1 MRRRRRQSTSATAGN
16 MDSLLDALT
25 NVVGILVIV
34 LVAVQISSQEA
45 ASRIVE
51 EFQKKLDPEKLAA
64 EKQHAA
70 EVARRLERL
79 EQDLARE
86 KEIEVSDPEV
96 ELKRLQ
102 AELKRIESLAQK
114 TSQNAKAEAAKVTKQ
129 RTEAEKQIA
138 EINAMLAKLEDQTA
152 AAEKQK
158 LGLTAELKRTR
169 KPLAPPAAEVRL
181 TAPQAPVLPAQRE
194 DGTYYA
200 HYLTPVN
207 VLCRG
212 EEIIPFWTPAKHP
225 LFERWRNTLLMKLG
239 IATDK
244 DGWVQQ
250 WDSSRYPTPEK
261 MREELVAA
269 CNKTMPRLPEFRDY
283 EFTFFVGGRHLC
295 VRETPKESAGETIQE
310 VATAR
315 SKFNTLLNVLAL
327 KAREEKRISYYLQ
340 YAVEPD
346 AFETYLDVRNF
357 TDSWRL
363 PGDPTPYWAAAGWQP
378 RRPGPFTATFHA
390 GIQPAERPA
399 PPEKPTA
406 RRVGNALD

>member
-1 MRRRRRQSTSATAGN
+1 MRRRRRAKTSAIGGN

-51 EFQKKLDPEKLAA
+51 EFKKQLDPVKLAA
-64 EKQHAA
+64 ERQHAE
-70 EVARRLERL
+70 EVARRLQRL
-79 EQDLARE
+79 QQDIKREQ
-86 KEIEVSDPEV
+86 EIDTTDPAV

-102 AELKRIESLAQK
+102 SELKRIEGLAKK
-114 TSQNAKAEAAKVTKQ
+114 TETDAKQQTAQAVKQ
-129 RTEAEKQIA
+129 RTEAEKEIA
-138 EINAMLAKLEDQTA
+138 ELNAMLAELEEQTGV
-152 AAEKQK
+152 AEKQK
-158 LGLTAELKRTR
+158 VALTAELNRTR

-181 TAPQAPVLPAQRE
+181 TAPQAPVLPAQRD

-207 VLCRG
+207 LLCRG
-212 EEIIPFWTPAKHP
+212 EEIIPFWTPARHP
-225 LFERWRNTLLMKLG
+225 QFERWRSALLMRLG
-239 IATDK
+239 IATDQ
-244 DGWVQQ
+244 DGWVQT
-250 WDSSRYPTPEK
+250 WDSNRYPTPEK

-269 CNKTMPRLPEFRDY
+269 CNKTMPRLPEFREYDFSLY
-283 EFTFFVGGRHLC
+283 IGGRYLY
-295 VRETPKESAGETIQE
+295 VRETPKDVAGETIKE

-315 SKFNTLLNVLAL
+315 SKFNTLLNLLAL
-327 KAREEKRISYYLQ
+327 KAWEEKRISYYLR

-363 PGDPTPYWAAAGWQP
+363 PGDPTPYWAAAGWEP
-378 RRPGPFTATFHA
+378 RKPGTYTASFRV

-399 PPEKPTA
+399 APATPTA
-406 RRVGNALD
+406 RRVGNPLD

>member
-1 MRRRRRQSTSATAGN
+1 

-51 EFQKKLDPEKLAA
+51 EFKKQLDPTQLAA
-64 EKQHAA
+64 ERQHA
-70 EVARRLERL
+70 EQVKERLERL
-79 EQDLARE
+79 ERDLRRE
-86 KEIEVSDPEV
+86 MEISDADPAI

-102 AELKRIESLAQK
+102 DELKRIEALAEK
-114 TSQNAKAEAAKVTKQ
+114 TTAEAKSKTAKITKQ
-129 RTEAEKQIA
+129 RSEVEKQLA
-138 EINAMLAKLEDQTA
+138 ELNAMLAKLEEQTE

-158 LGLTAELKRTR
+158 LALTAELNRTR

-181 TAPQAPVLPAQRE
+181 TAPQAPVLPAQRD
-194 DGTYYA
+194 DGSYYA
-200 HYLTPVN
+200 HYLIPVN

-212 EEIIPFWTPAKHP
+212 EEIIPFWTPEKHP
-225 LFERWRNTLLMKLG
+225 QFQRWRNQLLVKLG

-261 MREELVAA
+261 MREELVLA
-269 CNKTMPRLPEFRDY
+269 CNKTMPRLPEFREY
-283 EFTFFVGGRHLC
+283 EFSFFVAGRHLC
-295 VRETPKESAGETIQE
+295 VREAPKEEAGETIKE
-310 VATAR
+310 VATNR
-315 SKFNTLLNVLAL
+315 SKFNTLLNLLAL
-327 KAREEKRISYYLQ
+327 KAREEKRISYYLK

-363 PGDPTPYWAAAGWQP
+363 PGDPTPYWAAAGWEP
-378 RRPGPFTATFHA
+378 RKPGPYTATFHA

-406 RRVGNALD
+406 RRVSNALD

>member
-1 MRRRRRQSTSATAGN
+1 MGRRRRAKTSATGGN

-45 ASRIVE
+45 ASRIIE
-51 EFQKKLDPEKLAA
+51 EFKRQIDPAKLAA
-64 EKQHAA
+64 EKQHA
-70 EVARRLERL
+70 E
-79 EQDLARE
+79 
-86 KEIEVSDPEV
+86 EVSQRLQQLQEGIQREQEIDTSGPAV
-96 ELKRLQ
+96 ALKRLQ
-102 AELKRIESLAQK
+102 DELKRIETLAQK
-114 TSQNAKAEAAKVTKQ
+114 TAADAKQ
-129 RTEAEKQIA
+129 RTKKAVKERTESEKQIA
-138 EINAMLAKLEDQTA
+138 ELNAMLAELEDQTKE
-152 AAEKQK
+152 AEKQK
-158 LGLTAELKRTR
+158 LALTAELKRTR

-181 TAPQAPVLPAQRE
+181 TAPQAPVLPAQRD

-212 EEIIPFWTPAKHP
+212 EEIIPFWTPAQHP
-225 LFERWRNTLLMKLG
+225 QFERWRAALLVRLG
-239 IATDK
+239 IVTDR
-244 DGWVQQ
+244 DGWVQT
-250 WDSSRYPTPEK
+250 WDSNRYATPEK

-269 CNKTMPRLPEFRDY
+269 CNKTMPRLPEFREY
-283 EFTFFVGGRHLC
+283 EFSFFIGGRHLC
-295 VRETPKESAGETIQE
+295 VRETPKDGAGETIKE
-310 VATAR
+310 VATTR
-315 SKFNTLLNVLAL
+315 SKFNTLLNLLAL
-327 KAREEKRISYYLQ
+327 KAREEKRISYYLR

-363 PGDPTPYWAAAGWQP
+363 PGDPTPYWAAAGWEP
-378 RRPGPFTATFHA
+378 RKPGPFTASFHV